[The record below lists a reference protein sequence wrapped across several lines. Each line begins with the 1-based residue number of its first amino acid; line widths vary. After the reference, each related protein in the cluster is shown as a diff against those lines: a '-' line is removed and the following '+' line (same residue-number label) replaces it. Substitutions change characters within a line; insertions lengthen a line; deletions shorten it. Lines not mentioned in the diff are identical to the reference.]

1 MGLRIIDSILELRLV
16 VKCCLL
22 IVLISKRA
30 VMRSNRTSA
39 ASLASMF
46 MKFSIWKNDLIKS
59 LNCVGRIER
68 MSNEAL

>member
-1 MGLRIIDSILELRLV
+1 MGLRIIDSFLELRLV
-16 VKCCLL
+16 VKCCL

-30 VMRSNRTSA
+30 VIRSNRTSA

-59 LNCVGRIER
+59 LNCVGKIER
-68 MSNEAL
+68 MTNEAL